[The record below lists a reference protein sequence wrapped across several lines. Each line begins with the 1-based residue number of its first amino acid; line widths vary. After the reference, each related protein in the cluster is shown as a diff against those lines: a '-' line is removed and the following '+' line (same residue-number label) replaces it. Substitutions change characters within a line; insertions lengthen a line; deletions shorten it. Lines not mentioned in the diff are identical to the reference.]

1 MNPFAVILPDFL
13 IIFLGLIL
21 RARLRYDDAFWDAA
35 ERLVFKVLF
44 PPLLFM
50 SVAQSKITP
59 SSAAL
64 FLSVGVA
71 SMLLAVGASASLRL
85 FIKDNPVTHASVFQ
99 CGFRFNTYIGFSIC
113 LQLFDQTGFALLALL
128 IAFWVP
134 ISNTIAVSVLASVVA
149 KAEGGAVG
157 KKPSIFKT
165 VVTNPLI
172 IATVLGLAWNV
183 TGWTIPT
190 VPAVFL
196 KHLGSA
202 SLAMGLLC
210 IGAGLR
216 LQAFRGH
223 GAFCCLDGR
232 TSDCCSDDCL
242 GYGRGVRSFARSSR
256 GAPSFCRTSDGA
268 VLLRNDG
275 DDAR

>member
-1 MNPFAVILPDFL
+1 MSADNPGAGVNKPYVEPAFAGDNK
-13 IIFLGLIL
+13 
-21 RARLRYDDAFWDAA
+21 AFDLSR
-35 ERLVFKVLF
+35 ELF
-44 PPLLFM
+44 T
-50 SVAQSKITP
+50 SVAQSKLTP

-172 IATVLGLAWNV
+172 IATVLGLA
-183 TGWTIPT
+183 
-190 VPAVFL
+190 
-196 KHLGSA
+196 
-202 SLAMGLLC
+202 
-210 IGAGLR
+210 
-216 LQAFRGH
+216 
-223 GAFCCLDGR
+223 
-232 TSDCCSDDCL
+232 
-242 GYGRGVRSFARSSR
+242 
-256 GAPSFCRTSDGA
+256 
-268 VLLRNDG
+268 
-275 DDAR
+275 